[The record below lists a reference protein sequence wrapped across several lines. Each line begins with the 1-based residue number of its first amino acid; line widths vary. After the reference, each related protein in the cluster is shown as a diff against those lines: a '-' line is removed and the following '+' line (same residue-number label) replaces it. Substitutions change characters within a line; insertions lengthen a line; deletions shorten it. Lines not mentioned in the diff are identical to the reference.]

1 MSTSSLRE
9 RAPLS
14 STSATARHRQEGENW
29 GSWLEGGR
37 EGRREVLVF
46 VLLCDWPVLS
56 VI

>member
-37 EGRREVLVF
+37 TEEGAG
-46 VLLCDWPVLS
+46 LLLLYDWPVLS